1 MDRKEFITQTVGGLT
16 QEAFVSLRNILL
28 DDSFIPLGMTQAEK
42 MGWGCF
48 EEKLYDH
55 FEKVELTSG
64 RSFERLAQAYIEALD
79 AVVAPRVAQSHQS
92 IKDDETV
99 IMIPLARKYYNE
111 TVSAVNVEKPDM
123 QQLTEYT
130 RRMMCLYTAYLNNRG
145 KEIYNLEDDASVLS
159 AEKLMSALAKEKV
172 TGFSG
177 KKKNRFNLKVRFSVD
192 RCIFIMAYMLIYSVI
207 DRS

>member
-42 MGWGCF
+42 MDWGCF